1 MKQLSEEY
9 ETILENVQKTYK
21 VLEARKSV
29 IPELKKTAQEA
40 QSKFKGAQK
49 ALQTQDKVVELNREL
64 AWAYVKTVFVTDP
77 FKRSVLASATRLN
90 VNVVNQV
97 LLCFQRVCADQQ
109 ALAIGQLDRVS
120 VMLCRDNNAY
130 AYA

>member
-9 ETILENVQKTYK
+9 ATILENVQKTYK

-64 AWAYVKTVFVTDP
+64 AWAYVKDREKVGEFHDQAC
-77 FKRSVLASATRLN
+77 K
-90 VNVVNQV
+90 
-97 LLCFQRVCADQQ
+97 LLKSRA
-109 ALAIGQLDRVS
+109 
-120 VMLCRDNNAY
+120 
-130 AYA
+130 